1 MKKEKICFFDAKPYD
16 IKMFDEVNKDFGFNI
31 KYFTSKLTIDT
42 VALANGYKV
51 ICAFVNDDINEE
63 VIEEL
68 YANGTRLIA
77 LRCAGFNNVAMLA
90 AYKKIDVVRVP
101 AYSPYAVAEHAVA
114 LAMSLNRKTHR
125 AYYRTRDNNFNING
139 FMGVDFNGKTCGV
152 VGSGKIGT
160 IFAKIMSGFG
170 MNVIAYD
177 PFPNEKAAK
186 ENNFSYVSLEELFKK
201 SDLISLH
208 CPMTPEN
215 AYMINK
221 DSIAAMK
228 DDVIIINTGRGK
240 LINTKDLIDALKDST
255 IGGAGLDVYEEEEKY
270 FFEDFS
276 SDIILDDMLARLLSF
291 PNVLVTSHQAFF
303 TYEAMHAIS
312 LTTLQNVQDFVD
324 GKELENGICNN
335 CKDHPN
341 RCKPKKLVK

>member
-1 MKKEKICFFDAKPYD
+1 MKEKVCFFDAKPYD
-16 IKMFDEVNKDFGFNI
+16 IKMFDEVNQAFGFNI
-31 KYFTSKLTIDT
+31 KYFTSKLNADT
-42 VALANGYKV
+42 VSLARDCRI
-51 ICAFVNDDINEE
+51 ICAFVNDDINEK

-68 YANGTRLIA
+68 YKNGTRLIA
-77 LRCAGFNNVAMLA
+77 LRCAGFNNVAMLY

-101 AYSPYAVAEHAVA
+101 SYSPHAVAEHAVA

-139 FMGVDFNGKTCGV
+139 FMGVDFYGKTCGV
-152 VGSGKIGT
+152 VGSGKIGQ
-160 IFAKIMSGFG
+160 IFAGIMSGFG

-177 PFPNEKAAK
+177 PFPNEQAAK
-186 ENNFSYVSLEELFKK
+186 ENNFSYVSLKELFKT
-201 SDLISLH
+201 SDVISLH

-221 DSIAAMK
+221 DSIATMK
-228 DDVIIINTGRGK
+228 DNVIIINTGRGK
-240 LINTKDLIDALKDST
+240 LINSKDLIAALKTSK

-276 SDIILDDMLARLLSF
+276 SDIIQDDTLVRLLSF

-303 TYEAMHAIS
+303 TKEAMHAIAQ
-312 LTTLQNVQDFVD
+312 TTLQNMQDFVD
-324 GKELENGICNN
+324 GKELENAICHN

-341 RCKPKKLVK
+341 RCRMKSLTK

>member
-1 MKKEKICFFDAKPYD
+1 MNEKVCFFDAKPYD
-16 IKMFDEVNKDFGFNI
+16 IKMFDEVNQEFGFNL
-31 KYFTSKLTIDT
+31 KYFSSKLNEDT
-42 VALANGYKV
+42 VTLAKNYKI
-51 ICAFVNDDINEE
+51 ICAFVNDDINEN
-63 VIEEL
+63 VVEEL
-68 YANGTRLIA
+68 YKNGTRLIA
-77 LRCAGFNNVAMLA
+77 LRCAGFNNVAMLS

-101 AYSPYAVAEHAVA
+101 SYSPHAVAEHAVA

-139 FMGVDFNGKTCGV
+139 FMGVDFYGKTCGV
-152 VGSGKIGT
+152 VGSGKIGQ

-170 MNVIAYD
+170 MDVIAYD
-177 PFPNEKAAK
+177 PFPNEQAAK

-208 CPMTPEN
+208 CPMTSEN
-215 AYMINK
+215 VYMINK
-221 DSIAAMK
+221 DSIAVMK

-240 LINTKDLIDALKDST
+240 LINSKDLIDALKNSR

-276 SDIILDDMLARLLSF
+276 SDIIQDDTLVRLLSF

-303 TYEAMHAIS
+303 TKEAMQAIAQ
-312 LTTLQNVQDFVD
+312 TTLQNMQDFVD
-324 GKELENGICNN
+324 GKELKNAICNN
-335 CKDHPN
+335 CKDHPR
-341 RCKPKKLVK
+341 RCTMKRLTK